1 MLIAQNI
8 FNYIICALHSIS
20 LKFEI
25 IYAMLL
31 SGGLPYDRF
40 AQAQKTRYLS
50 KQAHRLS
57 GHRAD
62 QGRDRHPPL
71 RQIQS
76 AQADGCSFARERC
89 Q

>member
-1 MLIAQNI
+1 
-8 FNYIICALHSIS
+8 
-20 LKFEI
+20 
-25 IYAMLL
+25 MLL

-71 RQIQS
+71 RQS
-76 AQADGCSFARERC
+76 SLLKLMAAHLRENGVNDEQIIEMNFESYEFIKMTQMTC
-89 Q
+89 ISM

>member
-1 MLIAQNI
+1 
-8 FNYIICALHSIS
+8 
-20 LKFEI
+20 
-25 IYAMLL
+25 MLL

-40 AQAQKTRYLS
+40 TQAQKTRYLP

-62 QGRDRHPPL
+62 QGRDRHSSL

-76 AQADGCSFARERC
+76 AQADGCSFARERLSLIHI
-89 Q
+89 